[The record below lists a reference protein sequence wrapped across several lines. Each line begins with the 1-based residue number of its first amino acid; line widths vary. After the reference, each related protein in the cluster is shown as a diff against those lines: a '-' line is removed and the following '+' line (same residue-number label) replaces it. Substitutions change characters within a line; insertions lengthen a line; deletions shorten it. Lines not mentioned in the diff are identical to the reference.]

1 MLQGLA
7 VGLLGGAL
15 GTALDTV
22 FKDKKDAAATDGFAI
37 ATLDTAKTQDTET
50 TYADNNMDAGA
61 KDALEALREMTAGGI
76 EGYWKWMMKELR
88 EDVMEEMG
96 VSEEELAAMPVEQRG
111 AVEKAINDEVEKRI
125 KEAMGVK
132 DGEEGV
138 VNAEQMIEKMKQAIQ
153 AEQAKGAY
161 KNEEKGLLDIL

>member
-15 GTALDTV
+15 GTALDSV
-22 FKDKKDAAATDGFAI
+22 LKDTTAAADGFTI
-37 ATLDTAKTQDTET
+37 ATLDTGKTEETES
-50 TYADNNMDAGA
+50 TYADTMDADA
-61 KDALEALREMTAGGI
+61 KDALDALREMTTGGI

-88 EDVMEEMG
+88 EDVMGEMG
-96 VSEEELAAMPVEQRG
+96 VSEEELAAMPVEQRK
-111 AVEKAINDEVEKRI
+111 AVEQSINDEVEKRL

-138 VNAEQMIEKMKQAIQ
+138 VNADEMIEKLKQSMQ
-153 AEQAKGAY
+153 ADQAKGAY
-161 KNEEKGLLDIL
+161 KEEKGILGVL